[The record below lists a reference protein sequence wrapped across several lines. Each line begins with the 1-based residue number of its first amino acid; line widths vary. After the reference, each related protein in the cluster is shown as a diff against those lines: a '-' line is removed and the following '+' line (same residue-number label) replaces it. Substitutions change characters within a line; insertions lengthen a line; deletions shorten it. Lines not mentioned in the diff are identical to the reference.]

1 MIFAEKTLKPCL
13 QDIRARGTLGMVTV
27 NVNPGVCKFEA
38 VIDVRKIPGGE
49 VEVNVTS
56 QCKNV
61 NSLCQSLSK
70 MKVSEAVTSPNR
82 NVVIKHALLTL
93 PHSACPIPCAVIKAV
108 EAEAGLALKK
118 DVSITF
124 VSS

>member
-1 MIFAEKTLKPCL
+1 
-13 QDIRARGTLGMVTV
+13 MVTV
-27 NVNPGVCKFEA
+27 RVNPGVCKFEA
-38 VIDVRKIPGGE
+38 IINVKKVSGGE

-61 NSLCQSLSK
+61 NVFCQSLLK

-82 NVVIKHALLTL
+82 NVVVKRAVETL
-93 PHSACPIPCAVIKAV
+93 PHSGCPIPCAVVKAV

-118 DVSITF
+118 DVS
-124 VSS
+124 